1 MVAQVSS
8 QRIKRRELTEE
19 DYFQLERKVDEVKKR
34 RLSLIRASSMTVED
48 IRAYT
53 LAHRFDVIYV
63 DYLTLIRAPGK
74 TEFDQATYISKAL
87 HQMAQDLNITVVAL
101 SQLSRPEG
109 GKPKPPTLASLR
121 SSGQIEQDAD
131 VVMFIFRE
139 EPGLL
144 RSRRILRVAKNKE
157 GETGQIPLVFRGE
170 TQTFRPDSVGIMLPR
185 TKEEPQYKQ
194 MEFGALEDPGEDTP
208 DEFTKN

>member
-1 MVAQVSS
+1 MCI
-8 QRIKRRELTEE
+8 RDR
-19 DYFQLERKVDEVKKR
+19 VKKR

-101 SQLSRPEG
+101 SQLSRADKAGED
-109 GKPKPPTLASLR
+109 KLVEPTMSDLR
-121 SSGQIEQDAD
+121 ESGQIEQDAD

-208 DEFTKN
+208 EEFTKN